1 MRALQ
6 EVDVHTKKETEV
18 HCTVCR
24 SDTQNICQ
32 LTAGV
37 DILAMELEPK
47 LTHKPWPR
55 EVADVSA
62 VVNIVI
68 PVHIIKFMRT
78 WKC

>member
-6 EVDVHTKKETEV
+6 EVDVHTKKETEVVNIYV

-37 DILAMELEPK
+37 DILAMELKEG
-47 LTHKPWPR
+47 
-55 EVADVSA
+55 
-62 VVNIVI
+62 
-68 PVHIIKFMRT
+68 
-78 WKC
+78 